1 MNQLIQ
7 KAPATHLN
15 PGMNQNKGTSRIT
28 QLDGLRGIAILVVV
42 LYHFVG
48 LALQARGVGSLN
60 LPEKVIMYTTLVG
73 WCGVDLFFVLSGFL
87 IGSILLRSRNSDN
100 FFKTFYVRRFFR
112 IVPICYALFILFILL
127 RLTPIHHPTAEIF
140 EKDRIPLFYYF
151 LFIQNIGMGLYKT
164 FGPLSIGVTWSL
176 AVEEQFYLIIP
187 LIIYYINPKY
197 YKYVIAAGLLMAP
210 ISTLLLPN
218 FYQHYTWLVCR
229 INSPMIGFMIA
240 LLIQNEE
247 FRSFVK
253 RNLNWFFAASAI
265 LLIITALGHAY
276 TTLGFINHSL
286 SGINFGLI
294 LVIALS
300 IEKGFWFRLLTSP
313 FLLFMGKI
321 SYCFYL
327 YHLTINGLLHLIILH
342 KDIPVLDGFNAV
354 MVTVLAFLLTAGL
367 GVLSFKYIEDPLIRY
382 SHRFKY

>member
-1 MNQLIQ
+1 MNQLVEKEKPFNHSMDRN
-7 KAPATHLN
+7 KAA
-15 PGMNQNKGTSRIT
+15 SRII

-42 LYHFVG
+42 MYHFVG
-48 LALQARGVGSLN
+48 LALQSRGVESLN
-60 LPEKVIMYTTLVG
+60 VVEKVIMYTALVG

-100 FFKTFYVRRFFR
+100 FFKTFYLRRFFR
-112 IVPICYALFILFILL
+112 IVPICYALFIIFIIL
-127 RLTPIHHPTAEIF
+127 RLTPIYHPSVEIF
-140 EKDRIPLFYYF
+140 EKDRIPIICYF
-151 LFIQNIGMGLYKT
+151 FFVQNIAMGLYKT

-197 YKYVIAAGLLMAP
+197 YKYVIAIGLLMAP
-210 ISTLLLPN
+210 VSTLLLPN

-240 LLIQNEE
+240 LLIQKEA

-253 RNLNWFFAASAI
+253 RHLTWFFLSSA
-265 LLIITALGHAY
+265 LLLLITALGHAY
-276 TTLGFINHSL
+276 TKLGFINHTL
-286 SGINFGLI
+286 SGINFGMI
-294 LVIALS
+294 LLIALS

-321 SYCFYL
+321 SYFFYL
-327 YHLTINGLLHLIILH
+327 YHLTINGLLHLLVLH
-342 KDIPVLDGFNAV
+342 KDIPVLDNWNAV
-354 MVTVLAFLLTAGL
+354 LVTLLAFLLTTGL